1 MWLRET
7 QAWFCGFNMKNT
19 SKTAFRGGG
28 ESREGEMV
36 EEEKRIRGKE
46 RVGGLE
52 GEIERERERVL
63 SKEVSVRL

>member
-7 QAWFCGFNMKNT
+7 QAWFCAFNMKNKIFCT
-19 SKTAFRGGG
+19 QIHLKQPFRGGG

-46 RVGGLE
+46 RVGGWKERLK
-52 GEIERERERVL
+52 EREY
-63 SKEVSVRL
+63 